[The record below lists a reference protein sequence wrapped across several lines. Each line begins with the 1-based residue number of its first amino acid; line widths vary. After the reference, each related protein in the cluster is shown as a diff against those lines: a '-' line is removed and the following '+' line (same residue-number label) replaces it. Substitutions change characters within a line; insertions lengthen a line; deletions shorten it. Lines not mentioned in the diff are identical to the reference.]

1 MVLKYLDAKSVAEIL
16 PERTTD
22 MHKGDCGR
30 VLLLCGSL
38 GYTGAPALAARA
50 ALRTGSGLVY
60 LAVPE
65 SIYVIEATKLDEV
78 IVLPLTDDAGCISEQ
93 AKNDICKLLVHK
105 DAVLIGCGSGKTD
118 GVFQMVKTV
127 LQQFEGTVIL
137 DADGINVLRQ
147 HKDVLR
153 ERTGPTILTPHEGEF
168 ARFTDSVSGDRVRD
182 AASLASELGV
192 IVLLKGHNTIVTDGT
207 TVYINKTGNPG
218 MAVGGCGDMLAGMIV
233 SLVGQGVPP
242 LDAAACA
249 AWLHGAAGD
258 LSTEMLGQRSMLPS
272 DMLDVLPRLLK

>member
-65 SIYVIEATKLDEV
+65 SIYVIEAIKLDEV
-78 IVLPLTDDAGCISEQ
+78 IVLPLIDDAGCISEQ
-93 AKNDICKLLVHK
+93 AKNDICKLLVNK

-192 IVLLKGHNTIVTDGT
+192 IVLLKGHNTIVTDGS

>member
-78 IVLPLTDDAGCISEQ
+78 IVLPLIDDAGCISEQ
-93 AKNDICKLLVHK
+93 AKNDICKLLVNK
-105 DAVLIGCGSGKTD
+105 DAVLIGCGSGQTD

-192 IVLLKGHNTIVTDGT
+192 IVLLKGHNTIVTDGS

-258 LSTEMLGQRSMLPS
+258 LSAEMLGQRSMLPS

>member
-78 IVLPLTDDAGCISEQ
+78 IVLPLIDDAGCISEQ
-93 AKNDICKLLVHK
+93 AKNDICKLLVNK
-105 DAVLIGCGSGKTD
+105 DAVLIGCGSGQTD

-153 ERTGPTILTPHEGEF
+153 ERTGPTILTPHEGDL

-192 IVLLKGHNTIVTDGT
+192 IVLLKGHNTIVTDGS

-258 LSTEMLGQRSMLPS
+258 LSAEMLGQRSMLPS